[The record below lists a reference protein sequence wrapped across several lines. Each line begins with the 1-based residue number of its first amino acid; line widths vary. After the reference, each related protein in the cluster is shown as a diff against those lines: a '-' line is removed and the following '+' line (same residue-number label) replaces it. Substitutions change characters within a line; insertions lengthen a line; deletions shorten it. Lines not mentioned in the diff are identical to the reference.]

1 MTYNGPTSRAAA
13 SAVNTRL
20 TTQLYEMDIIGGRLP
35 RLTVRGIIGWFCHEG
50 YTPAEARRFADKI
63 RVNESGCWVWV
74 GALNS
79 KGYGCLGLR
88 KVAWLAHRLA
98 HVVFIGP
105 IPDGFEVDHVRA
117 KGCTSLACVNPE
129 HLEAVTPMENCER
142 ANMWRPSRTVL
153 IDMTAVTGE
162 VAA

>member
-88 KVAWLAHRLA
+88 N
-98 HVVFIGP
+98 G
-105 IPDGFEVDHVRA
+105 
-117 KGCTSLACVNPE
+117 SLAATVTAFLGGLCDRDALSRSFAE
-129 HLEAVTPMENCER
+129 IEAT
-142 ANMWRPSRTVL
+142 L
-153 IDMTAVTGE
+153 
-162 VAA
+162 AAQRRGS